1 MKKKL
6 KANSGGQPE
15 CSDPVK
21 EMMKTTTT
29 TTTSAQ
35 KPRWKWS
42 GDDEP
47 QSCYC
52 HEDNDTGTLT
62 VDEQRRIQWY
72 HTNANRKW
80 HNADEDEHPKPKPK
94 PKPKP
99 IGYTNTKT
107 FKQGAQPAPLTAE
120 EQAARHKK
128 QEFIEAQKKETE
140 ASNAAFMA
148 AYRAAHPVPEM
159 PTGSPYQTAR
169 EAWINGQAGTDGA
182 LDHWTSSK

>member
-1 MKKKL
+1 MKK
-6 KANSGGQPE
+6 
-15 CSDPVK
+15 
-21 EMMKTTTT
+21 TT

-35 KPRWKWS
+35 KQRWKWS

-80 HNADEDEHPKPKPK
+80 HNADEDEHPKPK